1 MTKVVTFFENHSSS
15 IKSIDASGRGFNLC
29 VCIIYVLSLR
39 ISVCIVDIDA
49 GELEL
54 PEELPNFPYEQVKI
68 RYEIGVETV
77 LT

>member
-1 MTKVVTFFENHSSS
+1 MTKVVIFFENHSFST
-15 IKSIDASGRGFNLC
+15 KPIDISGRGFHLC

-54 PEELPNFPYEQVKI
+54 PEELPNFPYEQV
-68 RYEIGVETV
+68 G
-77 LT
+77 